1 MPPRRQSGEAAGVT
15 EAPATTPERKP
26 APWRGRPRT
35 SDPKS
40 RRIAVRVTD
49 DQWGK
54 LDTKAAA
61 LGLKI
66 GGYLRSLA
74 LGSAGARTMKR
85 ASAERVELARLLGE
99 LGKVGSNVNQIAKA
113 FNSVSAVPEAQALA
127 AMRADLAA
135 MRSAVVVALGC
146 EP

>member
-1 MPPRRQSGEAAGVT
+1 VT

-61 LGLKI
+61 RGLKI
-66 GGYLRSLA
+66 GGYLRTVA

-99 LGKVGSNVNQIAKA
+99 LGKLGSNVNQIAKA
-113 FNSVSAVPEAQALA
+113 FNSTGAVPTPPELT
-127 AMRADLAA
+127 AMQTDIAA
-135 MRSAVVVALGC
+135 MRSAVMTALSC

>member
-1 MPPRRQSGEAAGVT
+1 MT

-66 GGYLRSLA
+66 GGYLRTVA

-99 LGKVGSNVNQIAKA
+99 LGKLGSNVNQIAKA
-113 FNSVSAVPEAQALA
+113 FNSTGAVPTPPELPAMQTDIT
-127 AMRADLAA
+127 AMRAALIE
-135 MRSAVVVALGC
+135 ALGRGN
-146 EP
+146 

>member
-1 MPPRRQSGEAAGVT
+1 MT
-15 EAPATTPERKP
+15 DAPATTPERKP

-61 LGLKI
+61 RGLKI
-66 GGYLRSLA
+66 GGYLRSVA

-85 ASAERVELARLLGE
+85 PSVERVELARLLGE
-99 LGKVGSNVNQIAKA
+99 LGKLGSNVNQIAKA
-113 FNSVSAVPEAQALA
+113 FNSTGAVPASPQLTAMQTDIM
-127 AMRADLAA
+127 AMRAAL
-135 MRSAVVVALGC
+135 MTALGC